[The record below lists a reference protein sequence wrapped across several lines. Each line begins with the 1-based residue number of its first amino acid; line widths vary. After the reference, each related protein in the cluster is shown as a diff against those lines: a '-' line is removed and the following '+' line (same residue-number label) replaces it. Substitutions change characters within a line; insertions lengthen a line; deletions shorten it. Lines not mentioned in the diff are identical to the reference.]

1 MSPREPDPLPRFES
15 FEHVV
20 QAAKVRPGDPV
31 TTSLIMGAADRQRLA
46 AAFGVPGVETLSGEA
61 MAARRGGVIEVE
73 GTVRARLTRECVASL
88 EEMTEVIEEAFS
100 AAFTEEAPQA
110 VEGEVEADLDA
121 PEPIE
126 GGALDLG
133 AVLIEQLVL
142 AMDPHPRIEG
152 AEAPA
157 DPGAGA
163 RITPFDV
170 LKQMQAA
177 RED

>member
-1 MSPREPDPLPRFES
+1 MDPQPLPRFAS
-15 FEHVV
+15 FEHPV
-20 QAAKVRPGDPV
+20 QADRIRPGAPETV
-31 TTSLIMGAADRQRLA
+31 SLTMDAPDREALA
-46 AAFGVPGVETLSGEA
+46 RAFGIPGVTRLSGEA
-61 MAARRGGVIEVE
+61 QAARRGGVIEVE
-73 GTVRARLTRECVASL
+73 GTVRAVLTRECVASL
-88 EEMTEVIEEAFS
+88 EEMTEEIEEPFAV
-100 AAFTEEAPQA
+100 AYTEHPRAPA
-110 VEGEVEADLDA
+110 EGEVEADLDA

-126 GGALDLG
+126 NGVLDLG
-133 AVLIEQLVL
+133 AVLLEQLVL

>member
-1 MSPREPDPLPRFES
+1 MSETEPPPRYPS
-15 FEHVV
+15 FEHAV

-31 TTSLIMGAADRQRLA
+31 TATLTMSEADRARLA
-46 AAFGVPGVETLSGEA
+46 AAFGIPGAEALSGEA
-61 MAARRGGVIEVE
+61 TAARRGGLIEVE

-88 EEMTEVIEEAFS
+88 EPMTEEIEEAF
-100 AAFTEEAPQA
+100 AVAYTEEAPRPT
-110 VEGEVEADLDA
+110 EGEVEADLDA

-126 GGALDLG
+126 GGTLDLG

-142 AMDPHPRIEG
+142 AMEPHPRIEG
-152 AEAPA
+152 AEPPA

-177 RED
+177 REE